1 MWLAHAVE
9 PVETALTTVTREGTG
24 SWMRFGVLAAVSI
37 AALILGLMSLV
48 YYEQWMT
55 GAKSAG
61 AGPPHGPGAAGI
73 AEFTAA
79 PASDTAIVGRRLAM
93 LIAVGIGLHNF
104 SEGLAIGQSAAAGE
118 ISLAVLL
125 IVGFGLHNATEGF
138 GIVAPLAGEPN
149 RPSWGFL
156 ALLGVI
162 GGGPTLVGT
171 LVGQSFVNDT
181 VSIAFLAAA
190 AGSILYVIVQLLR
203 VAQNLGRRTLM
214 YWGLAARPAARLRHR
229 LRHRGRRGVGPPT
242 SPFAPAYADHE
253 CSDRS
258 ITDSR
263 CSARTAEDSVAV
275 AAHVGRSSGP
285 WRSGPLRPVASRHP
299 VPTQFTTVRSR
310 GAASACG
317 CLQRRSANAQRPVGT
332 VWSAVQTG

>member
-1 MWLAHAVE
+1 VTALQIATLGAIAGFTIFLGLPVGRLRNPSLAMKAFLNATATGVLLFLFWDVLAHAVE
-9 PVETALTTVTREGTG
+9 PVETALTAVTRDGTG
-24 SWMRFGVLAAVSI
+24 SWMHFGALAAVAI
-37 AALILGLMSLV
+37 ASLTLGLMSLV
-48 YYEQWMT
+48 YYEQWMAD
-55 GAKSAG
+55 AKDAG
-61 AGPPHGPGAAGI
+61 AGAAHGPGAADI
-73 AEFTAA
+73 AELAGPRAFDSATA
-79 PASDTAIVGRRLAM
+79 GRRLAL

-181 VSIAFLAAA
+181 VSIAFLALA

-214 YWGLAARPAARLRHR
+214 YWGLL
-229 LRHRGRRGVGPPT
+229 LGLLLG
-242 SPFAPAYADHE
+242 FA
-253 CSDRS
+253 
-258 ITDSR
+258 TDF
-263 CSARTAEDSVAV
+263 VIV
-275 AAHVGRSSGP
+275 AA
-285 WRSGPLRPVASRHP
+285 
-299 VPTQFTTVRSR
+299 
-310 GAASACG
+310 GA
-317 CLQRRSANAQRPVGT
+317 
-332 VWSAVQTG
+332 

>member
-1 MWLAHAVE
+1 MSALQVATLGAIAGFTIFLGLPVGRLRNPSLAMKAFLNATATGVLLFLFWDVLAHAVE
-9 PVETALTTVTREGTG
+9 PVETALTAVTRDGTG
-24 SWMRFGVLAAVSI
+24 SWMRFGALAAVAI
-37 AALILGLMSLV
+37 ASLTLGLMSLV
-48 YYEQWMT
+48 YYEQWMAD
-55 GAKSAG
+55 AKDAG
-61 AGPPHGPGAAGI
+61 AGAAHGPGAADI
-73 AEFTAA
+73 AELAGPGAFDSATA
-79 PASDTAIVGRRLAM
+79 GRRLAL

-181 VSIAFLAAA
+181 VSIAFLALA

-214 YWGLAARPAARLRHR
+214 YWGLL
-229 LRHRGRRGVGPPT
+229 LGLLLG
-242 SPFAPAYADHE
+242 FA
-253 CSDRS
+253 
-258 ITDSR
+258 TDF
-263 CSARTAEDSVAV
+263 VIV
-275 AAHVGRSSGP
+275 AA
-285 WRSGPLRPVASRHP
+285 
-299 VPTQFTTVRSR
+299 
-310 GAASACG
+310 GA
-317 CLQRRSANAQRPVGT
+317 
-332 VWSAVQTG
+332 